1 MRRTAVVTGAGR
13 GIGRAVAEALSADTA
28 VVGFDREFPAET
40 PWLTKAV
47 VVDVGDPA
55 AVGVAI
61 DGLDAIDIV
70 VCAAGIIRD
79 RVSWKMTDEEW
90 NAVIDINLSGVFH
103 VLRAATPALRRSNG
117 GRMVLIGSI
126 NGLRGRFGQV
136 NYAAAKAGL
145 IGMAR
150 TLALEL
156 ARDGVTVNVVAPGYI
171 DTDMTQ
177 SLPEEV
183 RQLAVKR
190 TPLGRMGSVVD
201 VAGLVRF
208 LAGAEA
214 SFITGTVIPVDGG
227 QMLGHVA

>member
-28 VVGFDREFPAET
+28 VVGFDREFPTET

-55 AVGVAI
+55 AVGMAI
-61 DGLDAIDIV
+61 DGLDDIDIV

-90 NAVIDINLSGVFH
+90 NAVIDVNLSGVFH

-190 TPLGRMGSVVD
+190 TPLGRMGSVAD

-214 SFITGTVIPVDGG
+214 SFITRTVIPVDGG

>member
-13 GIGRAVAEALSADTA
+13 GIGRAVAEALSADSA
-28 VVGFDREFPAET
+28 VVGFDREFPADT

-47 VVDVGDPA
+47 VVDVGDAA
-55 AVGVAI
+55 AVRAAVT
-61 DGLDAIDIV
+61 DLDAIDIV

-103 VLRAATPALRRSNG
+103 VLRAATPALRRSSG

-171 DTDMTQ
+171 DTNMTQ
-177 SLPEEV
+177 SIPEEM
-183 RQLAVKR
+183 QKLAVER
-190 TPLGRMGSVVD
+190 TPLGRMGSVSD
-201 VAGLVRF
+201 VASLVQF
-208 LAGAEA
+208 LASAEA

>member
-13 GIGRAVAEALSADTA
+13 GIGRAAAEALSADSE
-28 VVGFDREFPAET
+28 VVGFDREFPTET

-47 VVDVGDPA
+47 IVDVSDA
-55 AVGVAI
+55 MAVRAAI
-61 DGLDAIDIV
+61 DDLDAIDIV

-79 RVSWKMTDEEW
+79 RVSWKMTEEEW

-103 VLRAATPALRRSNG
+103 VLQAATPALRQSTH

-156 ARDGVTVNVVAPGYI
+156 ARNGVTVNVVAPGYI
-171 DTDMTQ
+171 DTSMTQ
-177 SLPEEV
+177 SLPDDM
-183 RQLAVKR
+183 RKLAVER
-190 TPLGRMGSVVD
+190 TPLGRMGSVSD
-201 VAGLVRF
+201 VAALVRF
-208 LAGAEA
+208 LASAEA